1 MKTKH
6 LLAIAVLLVV
16 GLPFTAQ
23 AQPQDRPY
31 TFDLYEYFDRDVYA
45 WGLFEAR
52 FGSLKREFSV
62 LIRGSIEDEK
72 LVLREYFNYADG
84 EKQQR
89 TWRITQTGKNT
100 YEGRAADVKGIAIG
114 TVKENTLSWKY
125 SLELKTDERNI
136 VVALDDKMYLQKDG
150 SMINRASMSK
160 WGVNI
165 GEISLFFLPA
175 ELLENTPLKE
185 AEFHSHFAN

>member
-1 MKTKH
+1 MKTKN
-6 LLAIAVLLVV
+6 LLAIVVLLV
-16 GLPFTAQ
+16 GSLPFAVQ
-23 AQPQDRPY
+23 AESKDQPQA
-31 TFDLYEYFDRDVYA
+31 FDLYKYFDRDVYA

-62 LIRGSIEDEK
+62 LIKGSVEGEE

-84 EKQQR
+84 EIQQR

-100 YEGRAADVKGIAIG
+100 YEGRAADVKGIATG
-114 TVKENTLSWKY
+114 TVKENVLTWKY
-125 SLELKTDERNI
+125 ALELETGDQNI

-160 WGVNI
+160 WGVNV

-175 ELLENTPLKE
+175 DMLKNTPSKE
-185 AEFHSHFAN
+185 AEFDSHFAN